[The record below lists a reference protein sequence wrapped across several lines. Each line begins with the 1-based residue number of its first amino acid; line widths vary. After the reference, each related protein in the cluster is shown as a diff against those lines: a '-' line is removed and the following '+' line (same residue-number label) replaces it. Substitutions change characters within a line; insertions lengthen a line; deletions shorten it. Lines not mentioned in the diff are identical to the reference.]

1 MKLRI
6 TLKSGK
12 IIYSFALVYDFEN
25 DGIFILKDSFSQEFG
40 RIAIKDIAE
49 ITATDDYEGISEVE
63 VC

>member
-6 TLKSGK
+6 VLKSGK
-12 IIYSFALVYDFEN
+12 IIYSFAVVYDFEN
-25 DGIFILKDSFSQEFG
+25 DGIFILKDRFSLEIG

-49 ITATDDYEGISEVE
+49 ITPTDDYEGISEVE